1 MVAVDAADPC
11 SLVVRQARTTGRSRF
26 PVVDGD
32 ADVVV
37 GVVHVKNA
45 VGVPRADRDR
55 TPTREVMA
63 PVPEV
68 PTSLPL
74 DPLLQVLRRESFQL
88 AVVVDEYGGTA
99 GVVTAEDVVEE
110 IVGEISDEH
119 DSLDESVRVR
129 PDGSWTMSGLLR
141 PDEAR
146 ALTGIDLPD
155 RDEYDTVAGLVLLV
169 LGHLPEVGEH
179 VDVDLPL
186 VVDDDGSPQ
195 PRQRARL
202 EVERMAGRRIDRV
215 RVTRVDVPDD
225 EEGRDG

>member
-1 MVAVDAADPC
+1 
-11 SLVVRQARTTGRSRF
+11 
-26 PVVDGD
+26 
-32 ADVVV
+32 
-37 GVVHVKNA
+37 
-45 VGVPRADRDR
+45 
-55 TPTREVMA
+55 MA

-119 DSLDESVRVR
+119 DPLDASVRAR

-141 PDEAR
+141 PDEVR

-169 LGHLPEVGEH
+169 LGHLPEAGEH
-179 VDVDLPL
+179 VEVDLPL
-186 VVDDDGSPQ
+186 EVDEDGDRA

-202 EVERMAGRRIDRV
+202 EVERMAGRRIDRL
-215 RVTRVDVPDD
+215 RVTRVDVP
-225 EEGRDG
+225 EEGGRRG